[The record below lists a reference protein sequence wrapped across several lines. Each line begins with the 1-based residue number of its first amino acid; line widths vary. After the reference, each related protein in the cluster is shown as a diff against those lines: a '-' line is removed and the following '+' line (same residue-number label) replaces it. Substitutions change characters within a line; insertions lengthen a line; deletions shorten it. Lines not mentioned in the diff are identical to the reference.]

1 MGRFEAIAKILGI
14 TAEDAAKMSP
24 DLLRS
29 KLLQSGTETIKDSK
43 AMGNT
48 VHVLK
53 DNTEQA
59 IAKNIAE
66 GKSPWG
72 SVQMR
77 AAGAVPTVSMGLEDQ
92 LKTLQQE
99 VAQPLSSRWEQLK
112 GSVYGPLSKQLNLT
126 KDPEQAKQIESALS
140 MVADPIN
147 LIPGGAGLGAAGLQ
161 ALGAEEKKK

>member
-77 AAGAVPTVSMGLEDQ
+77 AAGAVPTVSMGLE
-92 LKTLQQE
+92 
-99 VAQPLSSRWEQLK
+99 QLK